1 MKIGEWSSVGYV
13 KYDKTIHRIWQWKN
27 SNWHV
32 TIPASES
39 EKSIAILRRMTECLS
54 ESTTPKMTG

>member
-13 KYDKTIHRIWQWKN
+13 KYDKTIHRIWQWRD

-32 TIPASES
+32 TIPTKYVNMYEM
-39 EKSIAILRRMTECLS
+39 LRELDKCLS
-54 ESTTPKMTG
+54 ESTTPKTTD